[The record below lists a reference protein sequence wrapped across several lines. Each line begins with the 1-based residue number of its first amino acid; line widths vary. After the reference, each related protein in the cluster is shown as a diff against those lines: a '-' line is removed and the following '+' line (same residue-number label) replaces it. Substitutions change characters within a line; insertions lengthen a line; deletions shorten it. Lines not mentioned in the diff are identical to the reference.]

1 MAYGIAVQ
9 ALKLWLVAG
18 LLLTGCGSEAP
29 PRAPRAPDPAPVAS
43 APSQPA
49 APLVTACRAKPST
62 VYGAEPVVFE
72 LEGPAASTPVAVDAR
87 DAAGKVQASGSA
99 AVPGTWQA
107 PDLGSGDFSLHI
119 ASSSVTCLVTVN
131 RDLSRASSNPR

>member
-9 ALKLWLVAG
+9 ALKLWLAAG
-18 LLLTGCGSEAP
+18 LLLTGCGNEAT
-29 PRAPRAPDPAPVAS
+29 PRAPSSPRPAPVAS
-43 APSQPA
+43 VKPQPTV
-49 APLVTACRAKPST
+49 PVVTACRAKPST

-72 LEGPAASTPVAVDAR
+72 LEGPAALTPVSVDAR

-99 AVPGTWQA
+99 AVPGTWHA
-107 PDLGSGDFSLHI
+107 PHLGSGDFSLHI

-131 RDLSRASSNPR
+131 RDLSRASSNAR